1 MARYIDADEA
11 VRIVKSL
18 SENEDRKYNYYNAEW
33 IIDFLE
39 SRPEEDVIRR
49 DSIMIL
55 NYPIRELAILAEA
68 CKRQQISNEELHEFV
83 TTLENALKVARDSY
97 TVTFDD
103 VTKRFTGTYELPAN
117 MAGLYKMMREQGK

>member
-11 VRIVKSL
+11 VRIVKTL
-18 SENEDRKYNYYNAEW
+18 SENEDSKYNCYNAEW

-39 SRPEEDVIRR
+39 SMPEEDVIRR
-49 DSIMIL
+49 DSIMLL

-83 TTLENALKVARDSY
+83 TTLENALKVVQDSY
-97 TVTFDD
+97 KVTYDEA
-103 VTKRFTGTYELPAN
+103 TKMWAGTYELPAN